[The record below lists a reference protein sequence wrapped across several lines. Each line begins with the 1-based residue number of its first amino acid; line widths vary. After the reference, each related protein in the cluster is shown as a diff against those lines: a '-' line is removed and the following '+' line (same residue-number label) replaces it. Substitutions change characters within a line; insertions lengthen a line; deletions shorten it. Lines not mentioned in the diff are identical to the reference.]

1 MRLHGKTA
9 IVTGAASGIGFATA
23 ALFVAEG
30 ANVIAVDLG
39 GDIVHLWSGT
49 LPQTAAAPTWTG
61 GAIRLSI
68 PATVAFPESCCYQ
81 LELRAYK
88 RTIVNCQANNA
99 HRNLSERSFQ
109 VTV

>member
-1 MRLHGKTA
+1 VLATYGENLAQNFIALGGVLTPLPG
-9 IVTGAASGIGFATA
+9 GAPPVPAAVQVGPDYATA
-23 ALFVAEG
+23 RSF
-30 ANVIAVDLG
+30 
-39 GDIVHLWSGT
+39 
-49 LPQTAAAPTWTG
+49 PQNAAAPTWTG

-81 LELRAYK
+81 LELRAFK
-88 RTIVNCQANNA
+88 RTIVNCVANNA